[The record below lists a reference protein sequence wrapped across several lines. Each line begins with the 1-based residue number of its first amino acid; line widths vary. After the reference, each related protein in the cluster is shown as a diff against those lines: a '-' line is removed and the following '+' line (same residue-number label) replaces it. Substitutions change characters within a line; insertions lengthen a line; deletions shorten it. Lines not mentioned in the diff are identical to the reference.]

1 MAASRSSNSLHVV
14 WFKRDLRLED
24 HVPLTLAIQDAQQS
38 GAAVVLVYLI
48 EPSLLKQKDSAP
60 QHFQFAMECLQSLA
74 KSLPATCPLHVLE
87 SEAVQ
92 FFETLFSNNTHTNNT
107 LYSYQE
113 TGNWASFERDKQVAA
128 LLKANGVRWKQ
139 FQTNAVIRGPLD
151 RNQWSAKW
159 LEATDGNAL
168 PAPNFKALG
177 HAAQIFGLSRLQS
190 HQQFSMD
197 YSGQSL
203 PAWCTISRYFPPQQ
217 SDKEYRQKGGLENAQ
232 ACLKSFMYERGQDY
246 RREMSSPLSA
256 ESSCSRVS
264 PYLTFGVL
272 SIRQVLRILDEARAS
287 LASRYQEPNCRGTDS
302 EQAQKA
308 WRMSYKS
315 FESRLHW
322 HCHFIQKLET
332 EPELE
337 FRAAHRAL
345 DNMRSSDTLSPTDLQ
360 KLKAWETGQTGYP
373 MIDACMRMLRA
384 TGWVNFRMRAM
395 LVAFASYQLWLDWRH
410 TAPVLAREFLDYE
423 PGIHYP
429 QFQMQSGVTGINTL
443 RIYNPVKQAQD
454 QDPNGVFI
462 RHWIPELSRVP
473 LEYLAS
479 PWALPE
485 LLAQTSGFRKGV
497 DYPRPIVD
505 PDTAISDARAKI
517 TAFRKQ
523 EGFAEEAKK
532 VYQKHGSRNPNRN
545 GIAKKSVKNSDKT
558 TRKSSSITTDK
569 KSAKAVNTPQS
580 TAQDTRL
587 KSQLSLFDD

>member
-24 HVPLTLAIQDAQQS
+24 HLPLTLALQDAQQS
-38 GAAVVLVYLI
+38 GGAVVLVYLI

-60 QHFQFAMECLQSLA
+60 QHFQFALECLQSLA
-74 KSLPATCPLHVLE
+74 KTLPATCPLHVVE
-87 SEAVQ
+87 SEAVG
-92 FFETLFSNNTHTNNT
+92 FFDALFANNIHSKNT
-107 LYSYQE
+107 LYSHQE
-113 TGNWASFERDKQVAA
+113 TGNWASFERDKQVAT
-128 LLKANGVRWKQ
+128 LLKANSVRWKQ
-139 FQTNAVIRGPLD
+139 FQSNAVVRGPLD
-151 RNQWSAKW
+151 RNKWSNQW
-159 LEATDGNAL
+159 LEAMDGAPL
-168 PAPNFKALG
+168 PTPDWKSLG
-177 HAAQIFGLSRLQS
+177 HAAQIFGLNLIQ
-190 HQQFSMD
+190 
-197 YSGQSL
+197 
-203 PAWCTISRYFPPQQ
+203 TSRYFTLDHSSQ
-217 SDKEYRQKGGLENAQ
+217 SVPNWCDWSGYFPSGQKDKNLRQKGGLAPAL
-232 ACLKSFMYERGQDY
+232 ACLQSFLTDRGQDY

-256 ESSCSRVS
+256 ESSCSRIS

-272 SIRQVLRILDEARAS
+272 SIRQVLRMLDEARAS
-287 LASRYQEPNCRGTDS
+287 LADRYQGANS
-302 EQAQKA
+302 EQLQKA

-345 DNMRSSDTLSPTDLQ
+345 NNMRSPDPLNAMDLQ

-454 QDPNGVFI
+454 QDPDGIFI
-462 RHWIPELSRVP
+462 RHWVPELKRVP
-473 LEYLAS
+473 LEYLAC
-479 PWALPE
+479 PWALPD
-485 LLAQTSGFRKGV
+485 LLAHTSGFKPGV
-497 DYPRPIVD
+497 DYPRPVVN
-505 PDTAISDARAKI
+505 PDSAISDARSKI

-545 GIAKKSVKNSDKT
+545 GVVKKASKT
-558 TRKSSSITTDK
+558 SGKTSSK
-569 KSAKAVNTPQS
+569 AAAKASAVPQT
-580 TAQDTRL
+580 TAPAN
-587 KSQLSLFDD
+587 QLSLFDE